1 MNFFSHNM
9 LSNFFG
15 AKICNNPTYL
25 LSCLVPWTLAPI
37 GVPTPCQIDVKSCT
51 NENLDLKLL
60 IKHQTKVATML
71 NEQMVKFLSL
81 MKELNL

>member
-1 MNFFSHNM
+1 M